1 MPLKWGEGVKMKH
14 LFFLAGAVVVLL
26 ILAACSDMPTMP
38 PTESEDLPGI
48 KLCQGGREVDS
59 LLVNIMTIFM
69 VTVPEGTNPV
79 SYSWSFGDS
88 VGVITN
94 VPQAEHRYVTVGN
107 YLARVTLAYADGSST
122 TYSKAIR
129 VYSQVIPP
137 PPVDD
142 ILVLISSSQQPSGK
156 WTYRLG
162 LSTQAYSSGPGG
174 NPFITG
180 EAGGIFITN
189 PVNNTNYS
197 WVQLV
202 NTQQGDRL
210 IIEVTCW
217 DQSNIFIN
225 YGGNFLYGYP
235 PAQWNWA
242 DISGSM
248 YYVPNPPPQ
257 EGGDLH
263 FALVGGQLLLPGG
276 GGQLPG
282 LLGDSSPATLR
293 MTVITDPM
301 SIKLFFNLD
310 RLDNFQGGAWMEYVC
325 STHEIVRQDLSLSST
340 FSGWAEVV
348 LPLSA
353 LADDP
358 IRVRYGHH
366 NGDLADMTGSQYW
379 IPNDSWLEFYLQ
391 PINGKGGKRGGWRMI
406 TVTTPL

>member
-1 MPLKWGEGVKMKH
+1 MPLKWGEGVKMKR
-14 LFFLAGAVVVLL
+14 LFFGAVGVLL
-26 ILAACSDMPTMP
+26 ILAACSDMPTVVEP
-38 PTESEDLPGI
+38 ADNGI
-48 KLCQGGREVDS
+48 KMYQGGREVDS
-59 LLVNIMTIFM
+59 LLVGIMTIFM

-94 VPQAEHRYVTVGN
+94 VPQAEHRYIATGN

-129 VYSQVIPP
+129 VYSQIIPP

-142 ILVLISSSQQPSGK
+142 ILVLISSSQEASGK

-162 LSTQAYSSGPGG
+162 LSTQAYSNGPGG

-202 NTQQGDRL
+202 NNQQGGRL
-210 IIEVTCW
+210 IVEVTCW
-217 DQSNIFIN
+217 DQSNVFIN
-225 YGGNFLYGYP
+225 YGGNFIYGSP
-235 PAQWNWA
+235 PTQWNWA
-242 DISGSM
+242 DITGSM

-276 GGQLPG
+276 SGQLPG

-293 MTVITDPM
+293 MTVLITDPV

-310 RLDNFQGGAWMEYVC
+310 RLENFQGGAWVEYLC
-325 STHEIVRQDLSLSST
+325 STNEISRQPLPLSPN
-340 FSGWAEVV
+340 FSGWGEVV

-366 NGDLADMTGSQYW
+366 NSDLADMSGSQYW
-379 IPNDSWLEFYLQ
+379 IPTDGWLEFYLQ
-391 PINGKGGKRGGWRMI
+391 PINGKGNQRGGWRMI
-406 TVTTPL
+406 TVTTPYNL

>member
-1 MPLKWGEGVKMKH
+1 MKKQH
-14 LFFLAGAVVVLL
+14 ALFFLAGVVVGVLL
-26 ILAACSDMPTMP
+26 ILTACSDMPTITQP
-38 PTESEDLPGI
+38 ENIPGI
-48 KLCQGGREVDS
+48 KLSQGGRDVDS
-59 LLVNIMTIFM
+59 LLVNIMTIFV
-69 VTVPEGTNPV
+69 VTVPEGSNPI
-79 SYSWSFGDS
+79 SYAWDFGDS
-88 VGVITN
+88 TSSVITN
-94 VPQAEHRYVTVGN
+94 IPQTEHRYIAAGN
-107 YLARVTLAYADGSST
+107 YVARVVVTYADGGST
-122 TYSKAIR
+122 TYSRNVK
-129 VYSQVIPP
+129 VYVPEVP
-137 PPVDD
+137 ALDD
-142 ILVLISSSQQPSGK
+142 ILILISSNQENSGK

-162 LSTQAYSSGPGG
+162 LSTEAYGNGSGG

-180 EAGGIFITN
+180 EPGGVIIVN

-202 NTQQGDRL
+202 NNQQDGRL
-210 IIEVTCW
+210 IVDVTCW
-217 DQSNIFIN
+217 DQNDVFLN
-225 YGGNFLYGYP
+225 YGGNFIYGAP

-276 GGQLPG
+276 GGELPG

-379 IPNDSWLEFYLQ
+379 IPNDGWLEFYLQ
-391 PINGKGGKRGGWRMI
+391 PINGRGGKRGGWRMI